1 MKDLGLRD
9 GWCWSMGWV
18 FLFVFLFFSL
28 SSFSRVDILL
38 ADWFGSSLHW
48 LFVHE
53 RETDRDE
60 REREIDVMKS
70 TYIYA
75 YMLRREE

>member
-1 MKDLGLRD
+1 MAGA
-9 GWCWSMGWV
+9 GQWAGFFFS
-18 FLFVFLFFSL
+18 FFSFFSL

-53 RETDRDE
+53 RERETERDRGRDLH
-60 REREIDVMKS
+60 
-70 TYIYA
+70 IYA